1 MRRVALVLVAFLTA
15 LLLQSTLFADARLFG
30 ARPELIVLVTILV
43 ALAEGPNAGAV
54 AGFAGGMWQ
63 DLLGAQTVGVT
74 ALVLTFVGAV
84 VGTLRQYI
92 VSESPYIPASIV
104 GVGTFLAILTIGF
117 VQLLLG
123 QFEVSAAYL
132 LRVAA
137 LSGVYGAVL
146 TPLVAPL
153 VRRILGSKPRATA
166 RRW

>member
-1 MRRVALVLVAFLTA
+1 MRRVALLVAAFLTA
-15 LLLQSTLFADARLFG
+15 LLLQSTVFAGIRLFG
-30 ARPELIVLVTILV
+30 ARPELIVLVVTLV

-54 AGFAGGMWQ
+54 AGFVGGMWQ

-74 ALVLTFVGAV
+74 ALVLTLVGAG

-104 GVGTFLAILTIGF
+104 GIATALGIAAVGF
-117 VQLLLG
+117 VQVLLG
-123 QFEVSAAYL
+123 EFDVSVGYL
-132 LRVAA
+132 VRIA
-137 LSGVYGAVL
+137 LFSGVYGALL

-153 VRRILGSKPRATA
+153 VRRIIGAKARPMA